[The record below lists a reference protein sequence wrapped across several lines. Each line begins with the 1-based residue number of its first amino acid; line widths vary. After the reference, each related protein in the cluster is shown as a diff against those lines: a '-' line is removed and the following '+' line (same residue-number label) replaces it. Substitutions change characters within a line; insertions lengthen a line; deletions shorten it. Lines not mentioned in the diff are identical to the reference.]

1 MERPELTG
9 PHALSHKTSEKTHE
23 AVRLA
28 ARAFSE
34 QRAIRFKLRCVVEQ
48 HWQSV
53 IKFTRRN

>member
-34 QRAIRFKLRCVVEQ
+34 QRAIRFKLLQ